1 MAALDD
7 LISLCEKPPKLSRK
21 QLEARIGLLAKG
33 RRLSQ
38 RHVPVDRQS
47 EDLQRHVGGAE
58 EGDRRPLHVRL
69 GRQVRR
75 PVDRLRGRRRDQA
88 EGGAEREIYSITAQQ
103 TEEWKQSA
111 QFLYKQWANDVRKAG
126 GDPDAIMKEL
136 QTALVQFNAGF

>member
-1 MAALDD
+1 MGALDD

-69 GRQVRR
+69 GRQAV
-75 PVDRLRGRRRDQA
+75 PNGR
-88 EGGAEREIYSITAQQ
+88 SIRSPAQQ